1 MKKQII
7 AALCAVLMPALIL
20 TSCTSGKM
28 TETTSAPITSSSTPE
43 TTTAAPRSVLADRDP
58 TVQYAIDPP
67 LELYD
72 NSDVSVMPD
81 YFTRFEYVGKNAIE
95 VIAMLNIVNALTAEQ
110 ISEPEKKATDPK
122 SNKEWYYDWFHIEF
136 THNNILYIIN
146 AGVPAEGTASFGLLE
161 HDLTT
166 EKQTQRYSFQF
177 QNDKWASL
185 IESVRAQIPQ

>member
-1 MKKQII
+1 MKKQFI
-7 AALCAVLMPALIL
+7 AALCAVLMLSLIL
-20 TSCTSGKM
+20 TSCTSKM
-28 TETTSAPITSSSTPE
+28 ATTTSAPITSLSALEATP
-43 TTTAAPRSVLADRDP
+43 AAPRSVLAECNP

-122 SNKEWYYDWFHIEF
+122 SNNEWYYDWFIIEF
-136 THNNILYIIN
+136 THNNILFMIS
-146 AGVPAEGTASFGLLE
+146 AGVQTDGTATFGLLE

-166 EKQTQRYSFQF
+166 DKQTQRYSFCF
-177 QNDKWASL
+177 QNDEWESL
-185 IESVRAQIPQ
+185 IESIRAQISQ

>member
-1 MKKQII
+1 MKKQFI
-7 AALCAVLMPALIL
+7 AALCAVLMLSLIL
-20 TSCTSGKM
+20 TSCTSKM
-28 TETTSAPITSSSTPE
+28 ATTTSAPITSLSALEATP
-43 TTTAAPRSVLADRDP
+43 AAPRSVLAECNP
-58 TVQYAIDPP
+58 TVQYAINPP
-67 LELYD
+67 LELYE
-72 NSDVSVMPD
+72 NSEVAVMPD
-81 YFTRFEYVGKNAIE
+81 YFNRFEYVGEEAVE
-95 VIAMLNIVNALTAEQ
+95 VIAMLNIVNALTTEQ
-110 ISEPEKKATDPK
+110 ISEPEKTATDPK

-177 QNDKWASL
+177 QNDEWASL

>member
-1 MKKQII
+1 MKKQFI
-7 AALCAVLMPALIL
+7 AALCAVLMLSLIL
-20 TSCTSGKM
+20 TSCTSKM
-28 TETTSAPITSSSTPE
+28 ATTTSAPITSLSALEATS
-43 TTTAAPRSVLADRDP
+43 AAPRSVLAERNP

-95 VIAMLNIVNALTAEQ
+95 VIAMLNIVNALTTEQ
-110 ISEPEKKATDPK
+110 ISEPEKTATDPK

-177 QNDKWASL
+177 QNDEWASL